1 MCWERK
7 EKKEERKKNIEKIN
21 RGKSEEDG
29 GFKRFSGCRGS
40 SFLFMLLKRKALI
53 SGSGTLT
60 FATLVTS
67 FLPRHLQ
74 RMHR

>member
-40 SFLFMLLKRKALI
+40 SFLFVLLKRKVLI
-53 SGSGTLT
+53 SRSGTWT
-60 FATLVTS
+60 YATLVTS